1 MQADP
6 VGIYLRQKFNRP
18 GLNRKILFLGML
30 LPLAFDMKK
39 FDDSGSSLQV
49 LLVAVSLMCA
59 SIYFAAEWLSR
70 DIRASRS
77 KLRSTTTLWWVYL
90 AISPFPV
97 LLWKVDPVHYLK
109 VLLPFVLFGVGLIVM
124 MAAERRR
131 IDPGIMLD
139 VLLWGCVVSTIWR
152 VIYSVWVGGFSI
164 ETIRWQILGPGVPF
178 LLGYG
183 VAGLYVKRR
192 RALAAT
198 ALIIGLVVALL
209 SITRSF
215 VLSGALVLA
224 GIMAVETR
232 RRSALYAAGRGI
244 RLFGFLAAIGAAAVA
259 LAIWF
264 RPEMLDTWM
273 GRLFAHR
280 VEGGMDITLVTRL
293 AEYRSQVD
301 SMTRSLSTL
310 LLGNG
315 IGAEYTWDSRILKI
329 LPFESNATTH
339 WFAGH
344 STWIYPFFASGI
356 ILGAVVPFVIFRAV
370 LSAFNATAISAH
382 GSLAW
387 GPVTAFV
394 IFLAY
399 LGQSATANLFHE
411 RFAGLILGM
420 LSGVAL
426 IYAGADS
433 GKNRTDT
440 VVRQCL

>member
-1 MQADP
+1 
-6 VGIYLRQKFNRP
+6 
-18 GLNRKILFLGML
+18 ML

-39 FDDSGSSLQV
+39 LGDSGGSSLQI
-49 LLVAVSLMCA
+49 LLVGVSLLCA

-70 DIRASRS
+70 DIRISRS
-77 KLRSTTTLWWVYL
+77 KLRTTTMLWWVYL
-90 AISPFPV
+90 ATSPLPV

-131 IDPGIMLD
+131 IDPAIMLD

-152 VIYSVWVGGFSI
+152 VIYAVWVGGLSI

-192 RALAAT
+192 RELAAA
-198 ALIIGLVVALL
+198 ALTVGLVVALL

-224 GIMAVETR
+224 GILAVEMR
-232 RRSALYAAGRGI
+232 RRSVLYVAGRGI
-244 RLFGFLAAIGAAAVA
+244 RLFGFLAATGAAAVA
-259 LAIWF
+259 LAVWF
-264 RPEMLDTWM
+264 RPEMLDTWTE
-273 GRLFAHR
+273 RLFAHR

-293 AEYRSQVD
+293 AEYRGQVD

-315 IGAEYTWDSRILKI
+315 TGAEYTGDSHILQI
-329 LPFESNATTH
+329 LPFESNTTTH

-370 LSAFNATAISAH
+370 LGAFNAAAISVQ
-382 GSLAW
+382 GSQVW
-387 GPVTAFV
+387 GAMTVFA

-411 RFAGLILGM
+411 RFTGLILGI

-426 IYAGADS
+426 IYAGSDS

-440 VVRQCL
+440 LVRQRL